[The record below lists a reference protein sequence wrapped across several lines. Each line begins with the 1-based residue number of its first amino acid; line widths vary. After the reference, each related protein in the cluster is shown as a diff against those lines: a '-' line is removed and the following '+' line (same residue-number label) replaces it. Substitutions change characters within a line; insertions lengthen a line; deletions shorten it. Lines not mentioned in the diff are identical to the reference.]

1 MNRNQR
7 ILGSIL
13 GTAFVL
19 ASAGVIFSQQPAGEM
34 VFERVPWTQEPGNII
49 SAPRIPR
56 DDTFYFISNEMSFDG
71 KLVKGAPYS
80 AEAVTETTQTLADGN
95 RIVNKSTTKL
105 YRDSEGR
112 TRREQTLRSLGP
124 FVNADEPPQTI
135 FINDPV
141 AQMSYVFD
149 VRTHVARK
157 TPSFRFEV
165 KVALA
170 TAIFGDPALG
180 AQGNTP
186 AEAGKTPVATEGP
199 APAQRDRSENNGN
212 NYVMTTPGAPGAG
225 YTVEYRGGG
234 KNTKTESL
242 GKQTIEGVEAEGM
255 RTTVT
260 IPAGEIGNAL
270 AIDIVNERWYSSELQ
285 TVIMTKQSD
294 PRFGETVYRLA
305 NIDRSEPDKS
315 LFQVPADYTIKT
327 SDSSSGTINTS
338 TALTATSSERI
349 ISGGVLNGKAISLP
363 PPELPA
369 IARQAHASG
378 SVTVQITID
387 EEGNV
392 IAAKAVAG
400 HPLLQAAAVSAARQ
414 AKFTPTKI
422 AGQPVKVQGVLVYNF
437 VAQ

>member
-1 MNRNQR
+1 MNRNQK

-13 GTAFVL
+13 GTAFLL
-19 ASAGVIFSQQPAGEM
+19 ASAATISSQQPAGDM
-34 VFERVPWTQEPGNII
+34 KVFEREPWIQEPG
-49 SAPRIPR
+49 SAPRTPR
-56 DDTFYFISNEMSFDG
+56 PGDDTFNFISSEMGFDG

-80 AEAVTETTQTLADGN
+80 AEAVTEATQTLADGN
-95 RIVNKSTTKL
+95 RIVNKSTATL

-112 TRREQTLRSLGP
+112 TRREQTLRSIGP
-124 FVNADEPPQTI
+124 FATAGEPPQTI

-141 AQMSYVFD
+141 AQMNYVLD
-149 VRTHVARK
+149 VRTHTARK

-165 KVALA
+165 RVPL
-170 TAIFGDPALG
+170 
-180 AQGNTP
+180 P
-186 AEAGKTPVATEGP
+186 AEGGKPPGAPEGP
-199 APAQRDRSENNGN
+199 APPAQPDRGENNGN
-212 NYVMTTPGAPGAG
+212 AYVMTTTPAAAGAG
-225 YTVEYRGGG
+225 YKVEYFGGG
-234 KNTKTESL
+234 KRAKTESL
-242 GKQTIEGVEAEGM
+242 GKQKVEGVEAEGT

-270 AIDIVNERWYSSELQ
+270 AIDIVNERWYSTELQ

-327 SDSSSGTINTS
+327 PDSSSASINPPAAS
-338 TALTATSSERI
+338 TTNSTEKI
-349 ISGGVLNGKAISLP
+349 ISGGVLNGKAVSMPLP
-363 PPELPA
+363 EFPV

-378 SVTVQITID
+378 NVTVEITID

-400 HPLLQAAAVSAARQ
+400 HPLLQAAAVTAARQ
-414 AKFTPTKI
+414 AKFTPTRL